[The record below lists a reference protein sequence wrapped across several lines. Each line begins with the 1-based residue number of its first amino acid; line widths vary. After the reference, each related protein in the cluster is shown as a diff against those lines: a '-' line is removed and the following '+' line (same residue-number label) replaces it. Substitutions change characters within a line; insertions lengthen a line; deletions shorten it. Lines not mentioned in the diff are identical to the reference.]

1 MGGQKPEGM
10 KKHICTGLL
19 AHVDAGKTTLSE
31 AILYTTGTIRKLGR
45 VDNKD
50 AFLDT
55 YQLER
60 ARGITIFS
68 KQAEFTLGDTA
79 VTLLDTPG
87 HVDFSAEMER
97 TLQVLDYAVLVIN
110 GADGVQGHT
119 ETLWRL
125 LKRYR
130 IPVFLFVNKMDQP
143 GTDREALLS
152 GLKSRLDSAVT
163 DFTGVTAG
171 TDGALSYIG
180 DKQDGAEVLEEISM
194 AEEELLEE
202 YLERGILSVDPVRRA
217 VKERRLFP
225 CYFGSALKLTGVEEF
240 LKGFETFTAGT
251 GYSREFGAR
260 VFKISRD
267 GQGNRLTHLK
277 ITGGSLKV
285 KSFLDKEQTEKVNQ
299 IRIYSGAKFEPV
311 NEAEAGCI
319 CAVTGPS
326 ATRPGQGFGMEESG
340 KSPLLEPVLTYQ
352 VLLPDG
358 MDVHVMLKDLRLLE
372 EEDPLLHIVWDE
384 TLGEIRAQVM
394 GQVQMEIL
402 KSQILERFG
411 VEVEFGAGNIVYK
424 ETIQRPVEGVGH
436 FEPLRHYAEV
446 HLLMEPLEPG
456 SGLVLGCDCSE
467 DLLDRNWQRLVMT
480 HLEEKKYRG
489 TLTGSEI
496 TDMKITLTAGRAHIK
511 HTEGGD
517 FRQATYRAVRQGLK
531 EAGCSL
537 LEPYYEF
544 ILEVSEESVGRAMA
558 DIDRMYGKFQAPE
571 IRNGMAV
578 MTGSAPAACMQDYQR
593 EVTNYT
599 RGRGRMSLSL
609 KGYEPCHNQDEVVE
623 AMGYDFDG
631 DLADPAGSV
640 FCSHG
645 AGVTV
650 PWDQVKKHMHVQT
663 PLDKRRAAGVDLPD
677 RKERD
682 DGRYGTGV
690 PEVRPG
696 AGTGGGR
703 GGAADNG
710 GSAGRLSASYYE
722 DKELEEIFKRTYGEP
737 KRSYPPGNALGQRTD
752 GDRSTNIPGH
762 RTGSGQNTDGSGQ
775 STGGPGQRAG
785 SGRPGPSGPDR
796 ADRKNSRGT
805 GAADTGSGTGAEE
818 EYLLVDGY
826 NIIFAWEELSELAK
840 VNIDGARYRLM
851 DILCNY
857 QGYKKCTLI
866 VVFDAYKVEGNT
878 GEAIKY
884 HNIHVV
890 YTKEAET
897 ADQYIEKLAHKIGP
911 RYRVTVATSDGLEQL
926 IIRGQGCLLLSARDL
941 KEEVDYVESQ
951 IADEQGRLKSQQRN
965 GKNYLLSHADGELR
979 EYLET
984 VRLGN
989 AGTSGRIDKE
999 KP

>member
-68 KQAEFTLGDTA
+68 KQAELTLGDTA

-130 IPVFLFVNKMDQP
+130 IPMFLFVNKMDQP

-152 GLKSRLDSAVT
+152 GLKRRLDSAVT

-171 TDGALSYIG
+171 TDGILSYSG
-180 DKQDGAEVLEEISM
+180 DRENGEEIFEEISM
-194 AEEELLEE
+194 AGEELLEE

-267 GQGNRLTHLK
+267 SQGNRLTHLK

-285 KSFLDKEQTEKVNQ
+285 KSFLDQEQTEKVNQ
-299 IRIYSGAKFEPV
+299 IRIYSGEKFELAS
-311 NEAEAGCI
+311 EAEAGCI
-319 CAVTGPS
+319 CVVTGPS
-326 ATRPGQGFGMEESG
+326 DTRPGQGFGVERSG

-352 VLLPDG
+352 VILPDG
-358 MDVHVMLKDLRLLE
+358 ADAHVMLKNLRLLE

-411 VEVEFGAGNIVYK
+411 VEVDFGTGNIVYK

-467 DLLDRNWQRLVMT
+467 DLLDRNWQRLVLT

-496 TDMKITLTAGRAHIK
+496 TDMRITLTAGRAHIK

-531 EAGCSL
+531 EAGCRL

-544 ILEVSEESVGRAMA
+544 ILEVPEESVGRAMA

-571 IRNGMAV
+571 TGNGMAV
-578 MTGSAPAACMQDYQR
+578 LTGSTPAACMRDY
-593 EVTNYT
+593 
-599 RGRGRMSLSL
+599 
-609 KGYEPCHNQDEVVE
+609 
-623 AMGYDFDG
+623 
-631 DLADPAGSV
+631 
-640 FCSHG
+640 
-645 AGVTV
+645 
-650 PWDQVKKHMHVQT
+650 
-663 PLDKRRAAGVDLPD
+663 
-677 RKERD
+677 
-682 DGRYGTGV
+682 
-690 PEVRPG
+690 
-696 AGTGGGR
+696 
-703 GGAADNG
+703 
-710 GSAGRLSASYYE
+710 
-722 DKELEEIFKRTYGEP
+722 
-737 KRSYPPGNALGQRTD
+737 
-752 GDRSTNIPGH
+752 
-762 RTGSGQNTDGSGQ
+762 
-775 STGGPGQRAG
+775 RAG
-785 SGRPGPSGPDR
+785 GDQ
-796 ADRKNSRGT
+796 
-805 GAADTGSGTGAEE
+805 
-818 EYLLVDGY
+818 L
-826 NIIFAWEELSELAK
+826 
-840 VNIDGARYRLM
+840 
-851 DILCNY
+851 Y
-857 QGYKKCTLI
+857 QGK
-866 VVFDAYKVEGNT
+866 G
-878 GEAIKY
+878 
-884 HNIHVV
+884 
-890 YTKEAET
+890 T
-897 ADQYIEKLAHKIGP
+897 AVLKP
-911 RYRVTVATSDGLEQL
+911 
-926 IIRGQGCLLLSARDL
+926 QG
-941 KEEVDYVESQ
+941 
-951 IADEQGRLKSQQRN
+951 I
-965 GKNYLLSHADGELR
+965 
-979 EYLET
+979 
-984 VRLGN
+984 
-989 AGTSGRIDKE
+989 
-999 KP
+999 

>member
-1 MGGQKPEGM
+1 MGGQKPEKV

-352 VLLPDG
+352 VL
-358 MDVHVMLKDLRLLE
+358 
-372 EEDPLLHIVWDE
+372 
-384 TLGEIRAQVM
+384 
-394 GQVQMEIL
+394 
-402 KSQILERFG
+402 
-411 VEVEFGAGNIVYK
+411 
-424 ETIQRPVEGVGH
+424 PVS
-436 FEPLRHYAEV
+436 Y
-446 HLLMEPLEPG
+446 
-456 SGLVLGCDCSE
+456 
-467 DLLDRNWQRLVMT
+467 T
-480 HLEEKKYRG
+480 HL
-489 TLTGSEI
+489 TLPT
-496 TDMKITLTAGRAHIK
+496 
-511 HTEGGD
+511 
-517 FRQATYRAVRQGLK
+517 
-531 EAGCSL
+531 
-537 LEPYYEF
+537 
-544 ILEVSEESVGRAMA
+544 
-558 DIDRMYGKFQAPE
+558 
-571 IRNGMAV
+571 
-578 MTGSAPAACMQDYQR
+578 
-593 EVTNYT
+593 
-599 RGRGRMSLSL
+599 
-609 KGYEPCHNQDEVVE
+609 
-623 AMGYDFDG
+623 
-631 DLADPAGSV
+631 
-640 FCSHG
+640 
-645 AGVTV
+645 
-650 PWDQVKKHMHVQT
+650 
-663 PLDKRRAAGVDLPD
+663 
-677 RKERD
+677 
-682 DGRYGTGV
+682 
-690 PEVRPG
+690 
-696 AGTGGGR
+696 
-703 GGAADNG
+703 
-710 GSAGRLSASYYE
+710 
-722 DKELEEIFKRTYGEP
+722 
-737 KRSYPPGNALGQRTD
+737 
-752 GDRSTNIPGH
+752 
-762 RTGSGQNTDGSGQ
+762 
-775 STGGPGQRAG
+775 
-785 SGRPGPSGPDR
+785 
-796 ADRKNSRGT
+796 
-805 GAADTGSGTGAEE
+805 
-818 EYLLVDGY
+818 
-826 NIIFAWEELSELAK
+826 
-840 VNIDGARYRLM
+840 
-851 DILCNY
+851 
-857 QGYKKCTLI
+857 
-866 VVFDAYKVEGNT
+866 
-878 GEAIKY
+878 
-884 HNIHVV
+884 
-890 YTKEAET
+890 
-897 ADQYIEKLAHKIGP
+897 
-911 RYRVTVATSDGLEQL
+911 
-926 IIRGQGCLLLSARDL
+926 
-941 KEEVDYVESQ
+941 
-951 IADEQGRLKSQQRN
+951 IA
-965 GKNYLLSHADGELR
+965 
-979 EYLET
+979 
-984 VRLGN
+984 
-989 AGTSGRIDKE
+989 
-999 KP
+999 